1 MVLLF
6 YLYFLNI
13 IGYFF
18 LYLHYKLVET
28 EYIIYIINS
37 NTIFKKINSKFE
49 IFDPNELGNLKQMN
63 MTIDRITL

>member
-49 IFDPNELGNLKQMN
+49 IFEPNELGNLRKMN
-63 MTIDRITL
+63 MTLDRITL